1 MTEPRNADFTRR
13 NFLGLAAAAGI
24 AATQGCT
31 GLEKGR
37 AGRPPNVVFVFSDE
51 HRWQSMA
58 HTELPEVYT
67 PNMTRLAAQGTE
79 FTRCI
84 SNYPVCSPY
93 RAMMM
98 TGRWPYEQGVIDN
111 NIALSPEHMTIGKAF
126 QQSGYDTGYIGKWHL
141 VGTRAEPFG
150 FDHSLIWE
158 RTNAHWDESIYY
170 PADGDPVQPKGYNAT
185 LMTDQALE
193 YMRAHQNEPFFLM
206 LSLNPPHA
214 NFLDAPDPK
223 LALYPEGSLPRRPNT
238 SGLDPEL
245 GEEGNVL
252 KANDWA
258 HYRGYHAHISAID
271 DELGRV
277 MAALDEL
284 GIADDTILI
293 YTSDHGSMFGSHGVG
308 SKRQPFE
315 ESIRVPFIVRW
326 PGNIPSGEKVEAL
339 FGTIDLCP
347 TLCALAGIAVP
358 EDFQGQDF
366 SGHVLRGDGPAPE
379 SQFIMHIAKENA
391 SGGNEHPA
399 PIFRGVRGP
408 RYTYAV
414 LAEGGGML
422 FDNETDPF
430 QMNNRYADPVMAD
443 VRRGHHAMLEKC
455 LRAASDPFI
464 ASS

>member
-1 MTEPRNADFTRR
+1 MTGSRNPDVTRR
-13 NFLGLAAAAGI
+13 DFLGLAAAAGV
-24 AATQGCT
+24 AATQGCA
-31 GLEKGR
+31 GFEKGR

-58 HTELPEVYT
+58 HTELPEVRT
-67 PNMTRLAAQGTE
+67 PNMTRLAAQGIE
-79 FTRCI
+79 FTHCI

-98 TGRWPYEQGVIDN
+98 TGLWPYEQGVIDN
-111 NIALSPEHMTIGKAF
+111 NIALSPDGMTIGKAF
-126 QQSGYDTGYIGKWHL
+126 KQAGYHTGYIGKWHL

-158 RTNAHWDESIYY
+158 RTNAHWDESIYH
-170 PADGDPVQPKGYNAT
+170 PAVGEPVQPKGYNAT

-193 YMRAHQNEPFFLM
+193 YMRVRQDEPFFLM

-214 NFLDAPDPK
+214 NFLDAPEPK

-238 SGLDPEL
+238 SGLEPEP
-245 GEEGNVL
+245 GEEQNVL

-271 DELGRV
+271 DELGRI
-277 MAALDEL
+277 MAALDDL

-326 PGNIPSGEKVEAL
+326 PGNIRSGKKVDAL

-347 TLCALAGIAVP
+347 TLCALAGIAIP
-358 EDFQGQDF
+358 EGFQGQDF
-366 SGHVLRGDGPAPE
+366 SGHVLRGDGPTPE

-391 SGGNEHPA
+391 SGGNAHPA
-399 PIFRGVRGP
+399 PVFRGVRS
-408 RYTYAV
+408 RQYTYAL
-414 LAEGGGML
+414 LADGGGMF
-422 FDNETDPF
+422 FDNENDPF
-430 QMNNRYADPVMAD
+430 QMNNLYDDSELADL
-443 VRRGHHAMLEKC
+443 RREHHAMLRNW
-455 LRAASDPFI
+455 LHAASDPFV
-464 ASS
+464 AKP